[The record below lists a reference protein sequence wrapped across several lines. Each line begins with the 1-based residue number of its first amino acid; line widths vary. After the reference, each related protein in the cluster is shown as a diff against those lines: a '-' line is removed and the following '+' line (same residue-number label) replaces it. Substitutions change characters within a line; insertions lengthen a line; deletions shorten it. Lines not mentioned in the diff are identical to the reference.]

1 LNLKKLKCDKLRFIV
16 VDGLDGSGKST
27 HAQMIHQ
34 KYLERG
40 ENVILREH
48 PSNDNHYGM
57 QAKEALLGRGKINKI
72 KAAFYYALDVIR
84 SVRLYHQEGETLIMV
99 RYLMGVTY
107 LPLPLAK
114 LLYRIFTAVLP
125 TSDYM
130 FFLDLKPEEAL
141 KRLSERDEEEMFEN
155 LEDLTEV
162 RDKALQLVKGW
173 HIINTEGSIED
184 VQQRIDLIL
193 EELDSRN

>member
-1 LNLKKLKCDKLRFIV
+1 MRFIV

-34 KYLERG
+34 KYLEKG

-48 PSNDNHYGM
+48 PSNDNSYGLK
-57 QAKEALLGRGKINKI
+57 AKKALLGRGKANKI
-72 KAAFYYALDVIR
+72 KAALYYALDVIR
-84 SVRLYHQEGETLIMV
+84 SVRLYYQEGETLIMV

-107 LPLPLAK
+107 LPLSLAQ
-114 LLYRIFTAVLP
+114 LLYRVFTAVLP

-130 FFLDLKPEEAL
+130 FFLDLEPEMAL
-141 KRLSERDEEEMFEN
+141 KRLSERNEEEMFEN
-155 LEDLTEV
+155 LEDLIQV

-184 VQQRIDLIL
+184 VQRRIDIIL
-193 EELDSRN
+193 EELDSKG

>member
-1 LNLKKLKCDKLRFIV
+1 
-16 VDGLDGSGKST
+16 
-27 HAQMIHQ
+27 
-34 KYLERG
+34 
-40 ENVILREH
+40 
-48 PSNDNHYGM
+48 
-57 QAKEALLGRGKINKI
+57 
-72 KAAFYYALDVIR
+72 
-84 SVRLYHQEGETLIMV
+84 
-99 RYLMGVTY
+99 MGVTY

-193 EELDSRN
+193 EELNSRN